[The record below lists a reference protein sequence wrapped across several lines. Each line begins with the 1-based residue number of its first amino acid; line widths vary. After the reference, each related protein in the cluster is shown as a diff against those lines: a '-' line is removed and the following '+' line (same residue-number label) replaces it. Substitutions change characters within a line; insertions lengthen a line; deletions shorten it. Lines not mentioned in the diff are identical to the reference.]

1 MTMESPAWSLVQFT
15 SDKDADP
22 TAGIGVAGR
31 VLRLPGGWPKRMVD
45 VLDGWDHWSAEL
57 KTLDLGELDTI
68 PDAVLTAPITYP
80 RKVICTGSNYYDHAK
95 EMGSTRPSP
104 SAEPFFFLKPPT
116 TTVIGPNGVIP
127 MPAGPDPGL
136 DWEVE
141 LGVIV
146 SRRCKSVDET
156 EAMDAVAGYVVAIDM
171 SARALFARP
180 DAALL
185 SHSYDWFRHKS
196 LDGFCPIGPGIVP
209 SWLVADAGELDIAL
223 SVNGVTKQSSNTR
236 ELVTSIG
243 GLIAAVSRYV
253 TLEPGDLILTGTPA
267 GVGMPRGE
275 FLGVG
280 DELAAEIEG
289 LGRLVAHVG

>member
-1 MTMESPAWSLVQFT
+1 MQNPAWSLVQFT
-15 SDKDADP
+15 SGQDP
-22 TAGIGVAGR
+22 EPIAGIMLGDR
-31 VLRLPGGWPKRMVD
+31 VLRLPDGWPVRVVD
-45 VLDGWDHWSAEL
+45 ILDGWDHWSAEL
-57 KTLDLGELDTI
+57 RGLDLGGLRPVDG
-68 PDAVLTAPITYP
+68 ARLVAPITFP
-80 RKVICTGSNYYDHAK
+80 RKVICTGSNYYDHAR
-95 EMGSTRPSP
+95 EMGSLRPSP

-116 TTVIGPNGVIP
+116 TTIIGPGDVIP

-146 SRRCKSVDET
+146 SRRCKAIDES
-156 EAMDAVAGYVVAIDM
+156 EAMSAVAGYVVSIDM

-180 DAALL
+180 DASLL

-209 SWLVADAGELDIAL
+209 SWLVPDAGELDIAL
-223 SVNGVTKQSSNTR
+223 SVNGVVKQSSNTR
-236 ELVTSIG
+236 QLVTSIA
-243 GLIAAVSRYV
+243 GLIASVSRYV

-275 FLGVG
+275 FLSVG
-280 DELAAEIEG
+280 DELDSEIEG
-289 LGRLVAHVG
+289 LGRLVAYVG